1 MTIYIESFLI
11 QNILINFCLLR
22 LVYLTTKSKTS
33 TFKLVL
39 SAIVGAIFSVVCA
52 YLLTSNLI
60 MNAIKLITSIAMI
73 IIAFNVNFKQF
84 LFNFILLFAYTYAVF
99 GAIIALSSA
108 SYFTSFGVVTASKIN
123 LNLIAILVIVFSY
136 IFELVCKHI
145 KFKIKSNNL
154 IYPITLI
161 DNGNKVKI
169 DAYLDTG
176 NLLNVAGEPVIVVD
190 FGTATTFDIVN
201 RNGEFIGGVIAPGLS
216 LQMKVL
222 NKFTSKLP
230 RIDVAISNNAIG
242 HNTADAILS
251 GVIRGSACMIDGLVK
266 QCEKELG

>member
-84 LFNFILLFAYTYAVF
+84 LFDFILLFAYTYAVF

-123 LNLIAILVIVFSY
+123 LNLIAILVIVLSY

-154 IYPITLI
+154 IFPITLI

-190 FGTATTFDIVN
+190 ASEIMKLKKINFINLYLYKGETVATNTVCGSDNLKIFKIDSMQLKIGKEIKNYTNQLVAVNLSNTFKN
-201 RNGEFIGGVIAPGLS
+201 TNYKALLS
-216 LQMKVL
+216 PLL
-222 NKFTSKLP
+222 L
-230 RIDVAISNNAIG
+230 
-242 HNTADAILS
+242 
-251 GVIRGSACMIDGLVK
+251 
-266 QCEKELG
+266 